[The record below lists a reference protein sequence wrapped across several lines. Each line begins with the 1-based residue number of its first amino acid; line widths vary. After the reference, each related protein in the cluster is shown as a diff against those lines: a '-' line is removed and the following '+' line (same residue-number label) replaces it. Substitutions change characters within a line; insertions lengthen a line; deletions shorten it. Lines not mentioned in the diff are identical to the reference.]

1 VGPATPFPKR
11 MRTNMRLQT
20 KLEYA
25 RLFCASPYLKSTT
38 QQMGRTQR
46 RLLRKTVSRGI
57 DSSLDARLRLLAV
70 GQLDRKSQDQL
81 FIELAKNPGL
91 VDRLAEHLRALS
103 PL

>member
-1 VGPATPFPKR
+1 
-11 MRTNMRLQT
+11 MRLRT

-38 QQMGRTQR
+38 QHMGRTQR
-46 RLLRKTVSRGI
+46 RLLRKAESSGI